1 MMVIKALI
9 FMFSILLLASCSSV
23 SVGPIDAGPDSYVIS
38 KEKSTFSN
46 EEDDLLSSI
55 LLQANEY
62 CLQKKRY
69 MEVKHLNEY
78 TGFFGNDTKTT
89 LVFSCLSEKDK
100 IYQQLPPVVIAAPV
114 APVQPVAPVED
125 APVSKQPEFL
135 HKEKLTNY
143 AF

>member
-9 FMFSILLLASCSSV
+9 FMFSILLFSGCSSV

-38 KEKSTFSN
+38 KEPSTFSN
-46 EEDDLLSSI
+46 EEDDLLASI
-55 LLQANEY
+55 LSQATEFCSLQ
-62 CLQKKRY
+62 KRY

-89 LVFSCLSEKDK
+89 LVFSCLSEKAQ
-100 IYQQLPPVVIAAPV
+100 IYQQLPSVVIATPV
-114 APVQPVAPVED
+114 APVQPVAPVES
-125 APVSKQPEFL
+125 APTPKQPEFL

>member
-9 FMFSILLLASCSSV
+9 SMFSILLLASCSSV

-38 KEKSTFSN
+38 KEQSAFSN
-46 EEDDLLSSI
+46 EEDDLLASI

-62 CLQKKRY
+62 CLQQKRY

-78 TGFFGNDTKTT
+78 TGFFGNDIKTT
-89 LVFSCLSEKDK
+89 LVFSCLSEKEQV
-100 IYQQLPPVVIAAPV
+100 YQQLPPAVIV
-114 APVQPVAPVED
+114 APAVPVQTVAPVEAEPD
-125 APVSKQPEFL
+125 LKQPEFL

>member
-9 FMFSILLLASCSSV
+9 FMFSILLFSGCSSV
-23 SVGPIDAGPDSYVIS
+23 SIGPIDAGPDSYVIS
-38 KEKSTFSN
+38 KEPSTFSN
-46 EEDDLLSSI
+46 EEDDLLASI
-55 LLQANEY
+55 LSQATEFCSLQ
-62 CLQKKRY
+62 KRY

-89 LVFSCLSEKDK
+89 LVFSCLSEKAK
-100 IYQQLPPVVIAAPV
+100 IYQQLPSVVIATPIVPA
-114 APVQPVAPVED
+114 QPVAPVETT
-125 APVSKQPEFL
+125 PSPKQPEFL